1 MANRFPLIVDS
12 SGVAALKEIPSGDN
26 LDLTG
31 NGIVGAGTVALT
43 NLTVGGAQGSDG
55 QVLTSTGSGI
65 AWEDASGGSS
75 TFGVAT
81 MTGDGSDTTLTL
93 TSDPAS
99 ENNTQV
105 FIDGVYQPKSSY
117 SVSGTTLT
125 FSTAPP
131 NGTSVEAIV
140 GSSSPA
146 GVPSDASV
154 TSAKLSGALT
164 TPSTLTLG
172 GNLDVSGHD
181 IVTVSNAAIELDPN
195 GSGVVTFKGNA
206 TRGAGQFKLNCEN
219 NSHGITIKGP
229 PHSAA
234 ASYTLTLPNTDGS
247 ADQVLKTDGSGNLD
261 WVDSGGGGGAWNVIS
276 SSTVSSAVATLEFT
290 SITGYTHYM
299 IDISNLKSSGN
310 KELQIVCAYN
320 GSSSY
325 TTSGYM
331 TNKMHTGTYSSQA
344 NGELQTA
351 QSTSRISKDM
361 SSTVGGT
368 VQMWFGNSSSTISF
382 RSAAFQGTTAPN
394 IATGVMSN
402 SGSSVRD
409 TAINKIKFS
418 FQSGNIDAG
427 TFTLFGLSTS

>member
-12 SGVAALKEIPSGDN
+12 SGTAAIKELASGDN

-31 NGIVGAGTVALT
+31 NGIVGVGTVALT
-43 NLTVGGAQGSDG
+43 NLTVSGSQGTDG
-55 QVLTSTGSGI
+55 QVLTSTGSGV
-65 AWEDASGGSS
+65 AWEDAASGG
-75 TFGVAT
+75 
-81 MTGDGSDTTLTL
+81 
-93 TSDPAS
+93 
-99 ENNTQV
+99 
-105 FIDGVYQPKSSY
+105 
-117 SVSGTTLT
+117 
-125 FSTAPP
+125 
-131 NGTSVEAIV
+131 
-140 GSSSPA
+140 
-146 GVPSDASV
+146 
-154 TSAKLSGALT
+154 
-164 TPSTLTLG
+164 
-172 GNLDVSGHD
+172 
-181 IVTVSNAAIELDPN
+181 
-195 GSGVVTFKGNA
+195 
-206 TRGAGQFKLNCEN
+206 
-219 NSHGITIKGP
+219 
-229 PHSAA
+229 
-234 ASYTLTLPNTDGS
+234 
-247 ADQVLKTDGSGNLD
+247 
-261 WVDSGGGGGAWNVIS
+261 GGGGGAWNVIS

-427 TFTLFGLSTS
+427 TFTLYGLAIS

>member
-12 SGVAALKEIPSGDN
+12 SGQAAIKEIASGDN

-43 NLTVGGAQGSDG
+43 NLTVGGSQGSDG
-55 QVLTSTGSGI
+55 QILTSTGSGV
-65 AWEDASGGSS
+65 AWEDA
-75 TFGVAT
+75 
-81 MTGDGSDTTLTL
+81 
-93 TSDPAS
+93 
-99 ENNTQV
+99 
-105 FIDGVYQPKSSY
+105 
-117 SVSGTTLT
+117 
-125 FSTAPP
+125 
-131 NGTSVEAIV
+131 
-140 GSSSPA
+140 A
-146 GVPSDASV
+146 G
-154 TSAKLSGALT
+154 
-164 TPSTLTLG
+164 
-172 GNLDVSGHD
+172 
-181 IVTVSNAAIELDPN
+181 
-195 GSGVVTFKGNA
+195 
-206 TRGAGQFKLNCEN
+206 
-219 NSHGITIKGP
+219 
-229 PHSAA
+229 
-234 ASYTLTLPNTDGS
+234 
-247 ADQVLKTDGSGNLD
+247 
-261 WVDSGGGGGAWNVIS
+261 GGGGGAWNVIS
-276 SSTVSSAVATLEFT
+276 SSTVSSAVSTLEFT

-299 IDISNLKSSGN
+299 IEISNLKSSAN

-325 TTSGYM
+325 TTSGYS

-344 NGELQTA
+344 NGELQA
-351 QSTSRISKDM
+351 SQSTSRISKDM

-427 TFTLFGLSTS
+427 TFTLYGLATS